1 MTLDGQRQANECEL
15 QRVTPAITALPIEQ
29 QRTAWDI
36 SIPCCEI
43 ASCARRVFIDLDHQR
58 TAASV
63 TYRGFPPDR
72 DTRRDRV
79 GVAVA

>member
-43 ASCARRVFIDLDHQR
+43 ASCARRGPRSPENSGFRDLSWVS
-58 TAASV
+58 T
-63 TYRGFPPDR
+63 
-72 DTRRDRV
+72 
-79 GVAVA
+79 